1 MASNRKDQWARM
13 QVCPVQVKENPN
25 SDSQITFNEYVHE
38 IVSENDD
45 KNQMVLDNFQ
55 PEHDN
60 PCNDEGSKKESKNY
74 SFIESVDIIEKD
86 KSDNDLIPF

>member
-1 MASNRKDQWARM
+1 
-13 QVCPVQVKENPN
+13 
-25 SDSQITFNEYVHE
+25 
-38 IVSENDD
+38 
-45 KNQMVLDNFQ
+45 MVLDNFQ

-60 PCNDEGSKKESKNY
+60 PCNDEGSKKESKDY